1 MTEKKVPGRIFLLGK
16 GLFFTK
22 GQVRVLRGIVGF
34 MGLPENSGGG
44 IGVFGLKRKRSFTA
58 SRGRKG
64 ERAEQDKIALKR
76 SADFLQAIHI
86 FFSSKKNVNRLRKVP
101 ELQMPCLFH

>member
-22 GQVRVLRGIVGF
+22 GQVRVLRGIAGF

-76 SADFLQAIHI
+76 SADFLQAIYI
-86 FFSSKKNVNRLRKVP
+86 FFA
-101 ELQMPCLFH
+101 